1 VDGQT
6 ALIIA
11 RFAYAFKKRRAGGTA
26 VPEGYM
32 LQVSGYRFQPE
43 CERCFYTFENKVL
56 QIIY

>member
-1 VDGQT
+1 MLSRKGG
-6 ALIIA
+6 
-11 RFAYAFKKRRAGGTA
+11 AGGTA

-32 LQVSGYRFQPE
+32 LRVSGYRFQLG